1 MTSEN
6 SMHLERAAALLELR
20 RPAEARQI
28 LEQLIASDPSDA
40 AAMVLLARC
49 HVQLGDDDGAI
60 EWSRRAGAAAPDDL
74 ALLLDCSS
82 VARTAGNASDAYAW
96 AIRALSM
103 APTSVRA
110 LNLVSLAEVGIGMDG
125 PAIGHAAAALEQ
137 APDDLDLRVGY
148 ALALSASGRVADA
161 TVQYVQVLEQ
171 APTHVYAL
179 NNLASLRLGVG
190 DLRRSIRLFGRA
202 LAIDPRLQ
210 IAARNIDAAAV
221 SGRRIL
227 ASHLAIGLGVVGAGR
242 QTHLAWT
249 YLVGAAIV
257 VWTVWSFLRLPAGIR
272 RRFTRAFGWWDLAD
286 GFAYVMGLGLAFGFS
301 PDDPDFQG
309 GYWWLIF
316 YGSASVVGLGVRRGR
331 LAVQLRRAGVRL
343 P

>member
-49 HVQLGDDDGAI
+49 RVQLGDDDGAI

-110 LNLVSLAEVGIGMDG
+110 LNLVSLAEVGLGMDG

-227 ASHLAIGLGVVGAGR
+227 ASRVGQLFGQLARTALPRRCGRVIVEGANHNSIEPRAELRLASERANAAGR
-242 QTHLAWT
+242 TTQ
-249 YLVGAAIV
+249 
-257 VWTVWSFLRLPAGIR
+257 RL
-272 RRFTRAFGWWDLAD
+272 LHN
-286 GFAYVMGLGLAFGFS
+286 
-301 PDDPDFQG
+301 
-309 GYWWLIF
+309 
-316 YGSASVVGLGVRRGR
+316 
-331 LAVQLRRAGVRL
+331 LRRCFLATT
-343 P
+343 